1 MLQNDGQVLRF
12 QGLWNDGLDKRQLI
26 LMYFLA
32 DDTIQINEKHSESG
46 GRYKA
51 PIFLKRTKIPK
62 ERDLLVALPGTFN
75 EKTILNVVTTPG
87 SGRRKKNHLISD
99 NRDLSA
105 RVVQYYDASD
115 LSVGASLSICGKEI
129 LLYDCDNF
137 TREYYKVKYDQD
149 QMKAIEVERSVAV
162 TPVRPVPPYTGIGT
176 EEDSLTSW
184 LGGNSLE
191 PKPPTRDFF
200 KFHKLDRFGYDSHV
214 LRFSA
219 RLIVKGEIDKY
230 RKFVISYFLAD
241 DQIQVSPGVELTTTV
256 TQCLHILDQCSAR
269 ARLRGEAGQVHR
281 EGEDEEAAEGS
292 TRGPLSAL
300 VLLRCR
306 GHLRRSNAGDTESRL
321 PGHRC

>member
-1 MLQNDGQVLRF
+1 MKDHHYISSQYSEKRAALTKTEPRKPYKKINTLTQFLENDGRVLRF
-12 QGLWNDGLDKRQLI
+12 QGLWNDGLDKRKLI

-32 DDTIQINEKHSESG
+32 DDTIQINEKHPESG
-46 GRYKA
+46 GRYRA
-51 PIFLKRTKIPK
+51 PIFLRRTKIPK
-62 ERDLLVALPGTFN
+62 EKDLLVALPGTFN

-115 LSVGASLSICGKEI
+115 LSVGASLKICGKEI

-137 TREYYKVKYDQD
+137 TRDYYKVKYDQE
-149 QMKAIEVERSVAV
+149 QLKAIEVESCVAAS
-162 TPVRPVPPYTGIGT
+162 PAREVPPYTGIGT

-219 RLIVKGEIDKY
+219 RQIVKGEIDKY

-241 DQIQVSPGVELTTTV
+241 DQIQVS
-256 TQCLHILDQCSAR
+256 
-269 ARLRGEAGQVHR
+269 
-281 EGEDEEAAEGS
+281 S
-292 TRGPLSAL
+292 TIDR
-300 VLLRCR
+300 
-306 GHLRRSNAGDTESRL
+306 
-321 PGHRC
+321 

>member
-1 MLQNDGQVLRF
+1 MFSQYSEKRTALTKTEPRKPYKKINTLTQFLENDGQVLRF
-12 QGLWNDGLDKRQLI
+12 SGLWNDGLDKRKLS

-32 DDTIQINEKHSESG
+32 DDTIQINEKHPESG

-51 PIFLKRTKIPK
+51 PIFLRRTRIPK
-62 ERDLLVALPGTFN
+62 ERDLLVAIPGTFN
-75 EKTILNVVTTPG
+75 EETILNVVTTPG
-87 SGRRKKNHLISD
+87 TGRRKKNHLIPD
-99 NRDLSA
+99 NSDLSA

-115 LSVGASLSICGKEI
+115 LSIGTTVTICGKEI
-129 LLYDCDNF
+129 FLYDCDNF

-149 QMKAIEVERSVAV
+149 QMKAIEVEKTVHKS
-162 TPVRPVPPYTGIGT
+162 PVRPVPPYTGLGT

-219 RLIVKGEIDKY
+219 RLIVDGNIDKY

-241 DQIQVSPGVELTTTV
+241 DQMQVM
-256 TQCLHILDQCSAR
+256 R
-269 ARLRGEAGQVHR
+269 AMSCVGDVH
-281 EGEDEEAAEGS
+281 
-292 TRGPLSAL
+292 LF
-300 VLLRCR
+300 
-306 GHLRRSNAGDTESRL
+306 
-321 PGHRC
+321 

>member
-1 MLQNDGQVLRF
+1 MLRF
-12 QGLWNDGLDKRQLI
+12 HGLWNDGLDKRQLI

-51 PIFLKRTKIPK
+51 PIFLRRTKIPK

-115 LSVGASLSICGKEI
+115 LKVGASLNICGKEI
-129 LLYDCDNF
+129 LLHDCDNF

-149 QMKAIEVERSVAV
+149 QLKAIEVERCVAV
-162 TPVRPVPPYTGIGT
+162 APVRPVPPYTGIGT

-219 RLIVKGEIDKY
+219 RRIEKGEIDKY

-241 DQIQVSPGVELTTTV
+241 DQIQVSDMIEVKSSLSAMPLV
-256 TQCLHILDQCSAR
+256 DQCSAR
-269 ARLRGEAGQVHR
+269 ARLRSEARQIHR

-292 TRGPLSAL
+292 TRGPLSSL
-300 VLLRCR
+300 ELLQCR
-306 GHLRRSNAGDTESRL
+306 GYLCRSNAGDTESRL
-321 PGHRC
+321 PGHGCGRLRL